1 MKIYE
6 EYEGMGDADVLF
18 VTVTSTAGGP
28 LAGAVVDVW
37 QTGPDGGY
45 DIWDDRQPR

>member
-1 MKIYE
+1 
-6 EYEGMGDADVLF
+6 MGDADVLF
-18 VTVTSTAGGP
+18 VAAPSSTAGGP

-45 DIWDDRQPR
+45 DIWDDQPR